1 MRLASLYIDTDGNIN
16 AYIVVDNYKMIK
28 ACYHKV
34 NPHRPTY
41 PNVTF
46 NGEDYAS
53 DSMSFYGYRKHPRYQ
68 SWQKI
73 HTLVQEG
80 LNEMEE
86 K

>member
-1 MRLASLYIDTDGNIN
+1 MKLDSLFIDTDGNIN

-34 NPHRPTY
+34 NPNRPVY

-53 DSMSFYGYRKHPRYQ
+53 DSMTFHGYRKHPRYQ
-68 SWQKI
+68 SYQKL
-73 HTLVQEG
+73 HTLVQKA

-86 K
+86 Q